1 MILNLAETSA
11 AKSRPSVMHGAN
23 ILPFGANGSYDE
35 MEVMGEV
42 E

>member
-1 MILNLAETSA
+1 
-11 AKSRPSVMHGAN
+11 MHGAN
-23 ILPFGANGSYDE
+23 LLPFGANGSYDE